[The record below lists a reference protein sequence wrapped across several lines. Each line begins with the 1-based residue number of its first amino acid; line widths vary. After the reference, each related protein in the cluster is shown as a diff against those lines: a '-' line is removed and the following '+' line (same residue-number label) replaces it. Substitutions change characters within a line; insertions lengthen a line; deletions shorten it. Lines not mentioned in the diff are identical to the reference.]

1 MQIELD
7 AVTVTFGQRNVLDAL
22 SETFAAGQTTAVLG
36 PSGSGKSTLLGVI
49 AGRVRPQSGRLRYL
63 GFDHPD
69 IEWLVQSTPLL
80 ARRTVLDNARLSAA
94 ARGRT
99 DVDTTDRALEALA
112 LVGIADLAETA
123 AFKLSGGEKQ
133 RVAIARA
140 ITTAA
145 PILLADEPTASLDP
159 ASREIVTESL
169 QVAAANGA
177 AVILATH
184 DEFVAHRCDR
194 QLQLAGG
201 RIIEVSET

>member
-1 MQIELD
+1 MRIELD
-7 AVTVTFGQRNVLDAL
+7 AVTVAFGRRTVLDAL
-22 SETFAAGQTTAVLG
+22 SETFAAGRTTAVLG

-49 AGRVRPQSGRLRYL
+49 AGHVQPQSGTVRYS
-63 GFDHPD
+63 GYDHPD

-94 ARGRT
+94 ARGRAGT
-99 DVDTTDRALEALA
+99 ATTKRALEALT
-112 LVGIADLAETA
+112 LVGIEDLAETA

-140 ITTAA
+140 ITAAA

-194 QLQLAGG
+194 QLQLVEGKVVQVAG
-201 RIIEVSET
+201 T

>member
-7 AVTVTFGQRNVLDAL
+7 AVTVTFGRRNVLDAL

-49 AGRVRPQSGRLRYL
+49 AGRVRPQSGQLRYL
-63 GFDHPD
+63 GFDRPD

-99 DVDTTDRALEALA
+99 DVDTTDRALDALA
-112 LVGIADLAETA
+112 LVGIADLSETA

-194 QLQLAGG
+194 QLQLADG